1 MARQLGPT
9 GRWIPE
15 WTREWALDSGVLL
28 FSQLAATAATS
39 ALAIL
44 IARNLNPHEWGVF
57 SGFLALGLALAV
69 FGEFGTSTWLLR
81 ELTVLLPN
89 DGEPDSET
97 RSRVDGLVANS
108 LLLSLSISG
117 TFVLATA
124 AAVYFL
130 RLQLGLAFAVIALVA
145 YGGLISASTVPEA
158 FFRSRRNLRR
168 IVGATLVEKGL
179 LLALVAAVV
188 VTGGGVVPIAL
199 VYVISG
205 VARLGFDVV
214 NTVVRDGLRL
224 STSGARG
231 VTTIFRRSLPFGANR
246 AFLNVIPRADA
257 FLLAIISPVAAGH
270 FALGDRVVGPAL
282 IIPVVA
288 SRALYPFLARE
299 NATSGLKVVML
310 FAGAGV
316 AAAAIGVF
324 VAPFVVPLLFGSA
337 YRSAVHVIQL
347 MILVVPFVFV
357 SNPLLVHLYTARRE
371 DRRLT
376 IVLALV
382 AVLGTAVILSGQL
395 LIGTTVAAGG
405 YVLRQALFVA
415 VLAIAA
421 LARARPMGGRG
432 RGSDQSGYKTP
443 VVTATGPPLA
453 AAEALP
459 PLEHGATGGDR

>member
-1 MARQLGPT
+1 MKQVVQQSRRA
-9 GRWIPE
+9 GRWAPE
-15 WTREWALDSGVLL
+15 WIRDWALDSGVLL
-28 FSQLAATAATS
+28 FSQLATIAATT

-44 IARNLNPHEWGVF
+44 IARNLTPHEWGVF

-69 FGEFGTSTWLLR
+69 FGEFGMSTWLLR
-81 ELTVLLPN
+81 ELTVLLPS
-89 DGEPDSET
+89 DGEPDSQT
-97 RSRVDGLVANS
+97 RSRADGLVANS
-108 LLLSLSISG
+108 LLLSLSIAG
-117 TFVLATA
+117 TFVIATA

-130 RLQLGLAFAVIALVA
+130 RLHLGLAVAVIALVA
-145 YGGLISASTVPEA
+145 YGGIISASTIPEA

-188 VTGGGVVPIAL
+188 ATGGGVVPIAL
-199 VYVISG
+199 VYVIAG
-205 VARLGFDVV
+205 VARLGFDLV
-214 NTVVRDGLRL
+214 NTVVRDRLRL
-224 STSGARG
+224 SGSGVRG
-231 VTTIFRRSLPFGANR
+231 VMTIFRRSLPFGANR

-257 FLLAIISPVAAGH
+257 FLLAIISPLAAGH

-310 FAGAGV
+310 FAFAGV
-316 AAAAIGVF
+316 VAAAIGVF

-337 YRSAVHVIQL
+337 FRPAVPVVQL

-357 SNPLLVHLYTARRE
+357 SNPLLVHLYAAGRE

-382 AVLGTAVILSGQL
+382 AVVGTGVIVSGQL
-395 LIGTTVAAGG
+395 LIGTTAAAGG

-415 VLAIAA
+415 VLAIAVF
-421 LARARPMGGRG
+421 ARAG
-432 RGSDQSGYKTP
+432 DHLADEP
-443 VVTATGPPLA
+443 VVAISSATRGLS
-453 AAEALP
+453 
-459 PLEHGATGGDR
+459 